1 MKLLTNGIL
10 KSDGSLDIEMLT
22 TPEECEEILSILELR
37 ELVAKIADGD
47 IESSELEQAS
57 ATIQCSNI
65 DYMFG
70 LLKSGQRNKELIKL
84 EEKIYL
90 KQMRLIKEKK
100 DRMKPFNK
108 LIKSLKDWD
117 K

>member
-90 KQMRLIKEKK
+90 KQIRLAKEK
-100 DRMKPFNK
+100 RERIEPFNK

>member
-1 MKLLTNGIL
+1 
-10 KSDGSLDIEMLT
+10 MLT
-22 TPEECEEILSILELR
+22 TPEDCEEILSILSIRQLI
-37 ELVAKIADGD
+37 AKIADGD

-57 ATIQCSNI
+57 AAIKCSNI

-70 LLKSGQRNKELIKL
+70 LLKSGQRNKELINL

-90 KQMRLIKEKK
+90 KQIRLEKEK
-100 DRMKPFNK
+100 RERIEPFTD
-108 LIKSLKDWD
+108 LINSLKDWD